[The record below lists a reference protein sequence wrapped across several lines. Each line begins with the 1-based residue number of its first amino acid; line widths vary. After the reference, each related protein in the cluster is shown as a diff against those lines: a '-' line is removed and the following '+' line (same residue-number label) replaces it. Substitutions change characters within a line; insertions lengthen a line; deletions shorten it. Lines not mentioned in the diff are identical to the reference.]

1 MVSNIEFF
9 SNVATATLA
18 DASTALGLNLIMD
31 APRPV
36 VPESYPHF
44 AGPAAT
50 LVFAPIQGPRK
61 APYSLYDV
69 VDTPA
74 SILMDFKKTPNG
86 LAYSMSKSAQR
97 CATST
102 GTCSPI
108 CARSKG

>member
-1 MVSNIEFF
+1 MDSNIEFF

-31 APRPV
+31 GPRPV

-61 APYSLYDV
+61 PRWLW
-69 VDTPA
+69 
-74 SILMDFKKTPNG
+74 G
-86 LAYSMSKSAQR
+86 
-97 CATST
+97 
-102 GTCSPI
+102 
-108 CARSKG
+108 

>member
-1 MVSNIEFF
+1 MDSNIEFF

-31 APRPV
+31 GPRPV

-69 VDTPA
+69 VDNIPEGA
-74 SILMDFKKTPNG
+74 VAVVAAAG
-86 LAYSMSKSAQR
+86 
-97 CATST
+97 
-102 GTCSPI
+102 SPLGRLRQGI
-108 CARSKG
+108 HNVSR